1 MNPLQPFIDGPITH
15 RTLHDVN
22 AGRPENSY
30 EGLDAAIEHGLAVEI
45 DLQLSADGVPIVF
58 HDYELDRLTNETGL
72 VSQRNALELQ
82 QIPLSGGTRTI
93 PRFDE
98 FLSHVAGRVPVLV
111 ELKDQDGALGPAL
124 SELES
129 TACEIMRSYEGPIAV
144 MSFNP
149 HMIARCAML
158 APNVPRGIVTDP
170 YNAADWPNVPDDRRA
185 ELAQIPHY
193 DLINASF
200 ISHNRTDLS
209 AQRVA
214 ELKSQGATTFCW
226 TVRTKT
232 QESDARKIVDSIT
245 FEGYMPK
252 GVR

>member
-30 EGLDAAIEHGLAVEI
+30 EGLDAAIKHGLAVEI
-45 DLQLSADGVPIVF
+45 DLQLSSDGIPMVF
-58 HDYELDRLTNETGL
+58 HDYELDRLTAENGL
-72 VSQRNALELQ
+72 VSDHNALELQ
-82 QIPLSGGTRTI
+82 KIQLTGGTQTI

-98 FLSHVAGRVPVLV
+98 FLAHTAGRIPVLV

-124 SELES
+124 SQLES
-129 TACEIMRSYEGPIAV
+129 AACEIMRAYDGPIAV

-158 APNVPRGIVTDP
+158 APDVPRGIVTDP
-170 YNAADWPNVPDDRRA
+170 YMATDWPNVTDDRRN

-200 ISHNRTDLS
+200 ISHNRADLS
-209 AQRVA
+209 APRVA
-214 ELKSQGATTFCW
+214 ELKSQGATIFCW
-226 TVRTKT
+226 TVRTAA
-232 QESDARKIVDSIT
+232 QEASARKIVDSIT

-252 GVR
+252 GVA

>member
-30 EGLDAAIEHGLAVEI
+30 EGLHAAIEHGLAVEI
-45 DLQLSADGVPIVF
+45 DLQLSADGVPMVF

-72 VSQRNALELQ
+72 ISQRSALELQ

-98 FLSHVAGRVPVLV
+98 FLSHAAGRVPVLV
-111 ELKDQDGALGPAL
+111 ELKDQDGSLGPAL

-129 TACEIMRSYEGPIAV
+129 TACEIMRSYDGPIAV

-158 APNVPRGIVTDP
+158 APDVPRGIVTDP
-170 YNAADWPNVPDDRRA
+170 YTATDWPNVPDDRRA

-193 DLINASF
+193 DLIKASF
-200 ISHNRTDLS
+200 ISHNRADLS
-209 AQRVA
+209 APRIA
-214 ELKSQGATTFCW
+214 ELKSQGATIFCW
-226 TVRTKT
+226 TVRTET
-232 QESDARKIVDSIT
+232 QEFDARKIVDSIT

-252 GVR
+252 GVK

>member
-30 EGLDAAIEHGLAVEI
+30 EGLDAAIAYGLAVEI
-45 DLQLSADGVPIVF
+45 DLQLSSDGVPMVF
-58 HDYELDRLTNETGL
+58 HDYELDRLTAEMGL
-72 VSQRNALELQ
+72 IVDHTAEQLGK
-82 QIPLSGGTRTI
+82 IPLTGGARGI

-98 FLSHVAGRVPVLV
+98 FLEHVAGRVPVLV
-111 ELKDQDGALGPAL
+111 ELKDQDGALGPKL
-124 SELES
+124 SQLE
-129 TACEIMRSYEGPIAV
+129 TVACEIMRGYEGAIAV

-149 HMIARCAML
+149 DMIARCAML

-170 YNAADWPNVPDDRRA
+170 FAVDDWADVPAVRRE

-193 DLINASF
+193 DLIGATF
-200 ISHNRTDLS
+200 ISHKRSDLS
-209 AQRVA
+209 TSRVT
-214 ELKSQGATTFCW
+214 ELKSQGAVIFCW
-226 TVRTKT
+226 TVRS
-232 QESDARKIVDSIT
+232 ESEENEARKIVDSIT

-252 GVR
+252 GIT